1 MQIPCYALCKKRQFF
16 LTEDRYMK
24 KIISAALLAAALF
37 GCTAFAEGEA
47 VKYYNSSAYIN
58 NYPIRCYSI
67 NNYCGIYVKDLVNY
81 GFNVNYDENAKTVNI
96 TRNKDCTEIS
106 GMGEVKLPW
115 QKNGTVYAYAG
126 SSDIKVLLEGSEIPS
141 YWVDGYMMI
150 LLDSMYNCGRM
161 FWDGNAEALFLTLPD
176 LPRIEYRPLEKA
188 ARQYTRHKPETREL
202 DKAWYDNFPTEECD
216 WGFTRVEGDEPKL
229 YSWQKSMLE
238 KFDAYYIDHSRPHAI
253 YLTFDE
259 GYEAGYTPQ
268 ILDVLEKYNVPATFF
283 VTGGY
288 LDQSPDL
295 VQRMIDGGFTV
306 GNHTQN
312 HRNLAKCDT
321 GTVMNEIEILSNRL
335 KYDFG
340 YENSFYMRPPEGAV
354 NEKALAIAKDMGYNT
369 ILWSFAYFDYEPSK
383 QHGKDYAYDMITRYM
398 HDGAI
403 MLLHAVSSDN
413 AAALED
419 VILYAK
425 ENGYELRSLD
435 DLCNP

>member
-1 MQIPCYALCKKRQFF
+1 
-16 LTEDRYMK
+16 MK
-24 KIISAALLAAALF
+24 KFIFAVSAALTLL
-37 GCTAFAEGEA
+37 CTTAFAEGEA
-47 VKYYNSSAYIN
+47 IKYYDVSAYIN
-58 NYPIRCYSI
+58 NHPINCYNI
-67 NNYCGIYVKDLVNY
+67 NDYCGIYAKDLRNY
-81 GFNVNYDENAKTVNI
+81 GFNVEYNENDQTVNI
-96 TRNKDCTEIS
+96 TKNENCTDIA
-106 GMGEVKLPW
+106 GMGEIQLPY
-115 QKNGTVYAYAG
+115 QKNGTIHAYAG
-126 SSDIKVLLEGSEIPS
+126 ESAVKVFLNGSEIPS

-150 LLDSMYNCGRM
+150 LLDSLYPCGRM
-161 FWDGNAEALFLTLPD
+161 YWDDNARALFLTMPELPS
-176 LPRIEYRPLEKA
+176 IEYRPLEKA
-188 ARQYTRHKPETREL
+188 KKQYTRHKPETWEL
-202 DKAWYDNFPTEECD
+202 DYNSYDAFPAEECD
-216 WGFTRVEGDEPKL
+216 WGFVRVEGDEPEL

-288 LDQSPDL
+288 LDQCPDL
-295 VQRMIDGGFTV
+295 VRRMIDSGFTV

-312 HRNLAKCDT
+312 HKNLAKCNT
-321 GTVMNEIEILSNRL
+321 GAVMNEIEILSNRL

-340 YENSFYMRPPEGAV
+340 YSDSFYMRPPEGSV

-369 ILWSFAYFDYEPSK
+369 ILWSFAYYDYEPTQ

-413 AAALED
+413 ASALED
-419 VILYAK
+419 VILYAMDK
-425 ENGYELRSLD
+425 GYEFRSLD